1 MHRGIIGL
9 ATGGRNPEKKKPGRR
24 IRKLTVDPKVALQRR
39 IAAQREE
46 ERRAALM
53 KRQEAARARAAEG
66 GKSRTSIRKGS
77 VAERGGR
84 SGAKLISESI
94 ERVEAGPGMS
104 SLPAKRV
111 LTPTEK
117 LLEELEALKTA
128 KPEIL
133 EEVDITPKVDQ
144 PGKKTLAQKEKLR
157 EGKGSQQVASSDRT
171 PRGGRVVKTDYGP
184 GQPAARAMTTAD
196 RLEARK
202 AAFQANPKELERL
215 QEALRVL
222 DNAETSEAR
231 KAAEAEIDKIVKK
244 VTGKGDYGRWVD
256 PSGHFYSDIDD
267 ETRRRTGVIKART
280 AGETEVDALEK
291 GIKKQLQSAD
301 DDTRR
306 VILDGLEETFI
317 PVMRENAEKIAKSGG
332 SVRSGHIMPEY
343 IFNDNADLSIKKKL
357 NDWFK
362 FLRNNTGRGPI
373 RPSVVHETIS
383 NIIEKHGIKIATG
396 LLATG
401 ALATGV
407 APLAAAGVAITG
419 GILDNLMSPELMGLG
434 EIPEPEDLTNKQKMQ
449 YYENLMAPDLGMM
462 SPDLD
467 FEKLFDD
474 KPAPGTPI
482 LDILGIR

>member
-39 IAAQREE
+39 IAAQREK
-46 ERRAALM
+46 ERKAAL
-53 KRQEAARARAAEG
+53 KKKQEEARARAKEG

-94 ERVEAGPGMS
+94 KKVEAGPGMS

-144 PGKKTLAQKEKLR
+144 PGKKTLAEKEKLR

-184 GQPAARAMTTAD
+184 DQPAARPLTTAD
-196 RLEARK
+196 HLKVRK
-202 AAFQANPKELERL
+202 AAFEASPKELERFR
-215 QEALRVL
+215 EALRVL

-231 KAAEAEIDKIVKK
+231 KAAEAGVDRILRR

-256 PSGHFYSDIDD
+256 PLGNFYSDIDK
-267 ETRRRTGVIKART
+267 ETGKRIGVVKAPT
-280 AGETEVDALEK
+280 PGEAELAALEK
-291 GIKKQLQSAD
+291 GIKGQFQKAD
-301 DDTRR
+301 DGTRR

-332 SVRSGHIMPEY
+332 SVRSGYIMPEY

-357 NDWFK
+357 NDWYK

-373 RPSVVHETIS
+373 RPSVVHEIVT
-383 NIIEKHGIKIATG
+383 NIIEKHGVKIATG

-401 ALATGV
+401 AMATGTG
-407 APLAAAGVAITG
+407 PLAAAGVAITG
-419 GILDNLMSPELMGLG
+419 GVLDNLMSPELTGLG
-434 EIPEPEDLTNKQKMQ
+434 ELPEPENLTNKQKMQ
-449 YYENLMAPDLGMM
+449 YYDNLMAPDLGMM

-467 FEKLFDD
+467 FEEFFGD
-474 KPAPGTPI
+474 KPEPGTPM
-482 LDILGIR
+482 LDVLGIR